1 MEKQTEKDKA
11 DMGGGTV
18 ELPTVYMVFD
28 FHPDFNLTNR
38 TNLTEMILF
47 SPYFQHSLGM
57 AAMFILAY
65 LFIFLLCMIGNSVVC
80 LIVLRNRHMWTVTN
94 VFILNLSISDLLVGI
109 FCIPTTLVDNLITGK
124 CFGGGLTRT
133 NSNVCWP
140 FSNIICKLSG
150 LVQGMSV
157 CASVFTLVAIAVD
170 RFRCVVYPF
179 KPKLTLFVAKAIIG
193 MIWLF
198 ALVIMFP
205 SALMLTVQQEQSHFT
220 IQDDNYNLTYPLYS
234 CYETWPE
241 PEMRKV
247 YTTVL
252 FAHVYLIPLV
262 LIILMYGRIGV
273 KLYSTTFLVKVN
285 QHHGTLQGKS
295 PVSHRKVKVIKML
308 IVVALL
314 FMLSW
319 LPLWTLMLLTDY
331 ARPEGDQLDLLTG
344 YIFPFSHWLA
354 FSNSS
359 VNPIIYGFYNK
370 NFRRGFQAWMQ
381 RPSCCSDRPSRNHL
395 RRVNI
400 DKKNCSHLD
409 KAFTSKTLSL
419 GVKNKIYTDNDLTGC
434 VQLEMEHRRVY
445 EEKRMS
451 GVEGGHRE
459 TAIQRDHLEDMEKIS
474 LTGPTVHQAWEI

>member
-1 MEKQTEKDKA
+1 MDEEAERVKA
-11 DMGGGTV
+11 NMGGGTV
-18 ELPTVYMVFD
+18 ALPTIFMISD
-28 FHPDFNLTNR
+28 LLPNINMTNN
-38 TNLTEMILF
+38 TNLTEEILF

-57 AAMFILAY
+57 AAVFVLAY

-80 LIVLRNRHMWTVTN
+80 LIVLRKKHMWTVTN
-94 VFILNLSISDLLVGI
+94 IFILNLSISDLLVGI
-109 FCIPTTLVDNLITGK
+109 FCIPTTLVDNLITGNQ
-124 CFGGGLTRT
+124 CFCHWTG
-133 NSNVCWP
+133 WP

-157 CASVFTLVAIAVD
+157 CASVFTLVTIAVD
-170 RFRCVVYPF
+170 RFRSVVYPF

-193 MIWLF
+193 MIWLL

-205 SALMLTVQQEQSHFT
+205 SALMLTVQQERSHFMV
-220 IQDDNYNLTYPLYS
+220 QDDNYNLTYPLYF

-241 PEMRKV
+241 PKMRKV

-252 FAHVYLIPLV
+252 FAHIYLIPLI
-262 LIILMYGRIGV
+262 LIIIMYGRIGA

-285 QHHGTLQGKS
+285 QPDGTAQGKS
-295 PVSHRKVKVIKML
+295 PISHRKIKVIKML
-308 IVVALL
+308 LVVALL

-359 VNPIIYGFYNK
+359 VNPIIYGYYNK
-370 NFRRGFQAWMQ
+370 NFRQGFQAAWMQ
-381 RPSCCSDRPSRNHL
+381 RPSCCLDRPSQVRL
-395 RRVNI
+395 RRVKRGN
-400 DKKNCSHLD
+400 KTCFHLD
-409 KAFTSKTLSL
+409 KALSTNL

-434 VQLEMEHRRVY
+434 VRLEMEHRKVSKEMR
-445 EEKRMS
+445 S
-451 GVEGGHRE
+451 LGAEGGNRG
-459 TAIQRDHLEDMEKIS
+459 TAIKRELLEDIERIS
-474 LTGPTVHQAWEI
+474 PTGPTLYQAWEL

>member
-1 MEKQTEKDKA
+1 MDEEAERVKA
-11 DMGGGTV
+11 NMGGGTV
-18 ELPTVYMVFD
+18 ALPTIFMISD
-28 FHPDFNLTNR
+28 LLPDINMTNN
-38 TNLTEMILF
+38 TNLTEEILF

-57 AAMFILAY
+57 AAVFVLAY

-80 LIVLRNRHMWTVTN
+80 LIVLRKRHMWTVTN

-109 FCIPTTLVDNLITGK
+109 FCIPTTLVDNLITG
-124 CFGGGLTRT
+124 
-133 NSNVCWP
+133 WP

-170 RFRCVVYPF
+170 RFRSVVYPF

-193 MIWLF
+193 MIWLL

-205 SALMLTVQQEQSHFT
+205 SALMLTAQQERSHFMV
-220 IQDDNYNLTYPLYS
+220 QDDNYNLTYPLYS

-252 FAHVYLIPLV
+252 FAHIYLIPLI
-262 LIILMYGRIGV
+262 LIVIMYGRIGA

-285 QHHGTLQGKS
+285 QPDVTPQRKS
-295 PVSHRKVKVIKML
+295 PISHRKIKVIKML

-359 VNPIIYGFYNK
+359 VNPIIYGYYNK
-370 NFRRGFQAWMQ
+370 NFRRGFQAAWMQ
-381 RPSCCSDRPSRNHL
+381 RPSCCLDRPSQIHL
-395 RRVNI
+395 RRVKRGN
-400 DKKNCSHLD
+400 KTCSHLD
-409 KAFTSKTLSL
+409 KALNTNL
-419 GVKNKIYTDNDLTGC
+419 GIKNKIYTDNDLTGC
-434 VQLEMEHRRVY
+434 VRLEMEHRKVSKEMRS
-445 EEKRMS
+445 S
-451 GVEGGHRE
+451 GAEGGNRG
-459 TAIQRDHLEDMEKIS
+459 TAIKRELLEDIERIS
-474 LTGPTVHQAWEI
+474 PTGPTVYQAWEL